1 MSQKLQTIILSIVIL
16 GLAVLFGGACF
27 QEIIT
32 PCYISPIS
40 LEYANVNA
48 TSLLP
53 WTTLFDAKRVDRMV
67 DFKHTWNQA
76 TDTLKYKLTK
86 GLNALHISIGEELK
100 ATLFSPTG
108 PIGLMF
114 PALGGTAIGTF
125 LLSKPKD
132 KKKIAKLEKEV
143 IKNGNN
149 S

>member
-1 MSQKLQTIILSIVIL
+1 MSKKLQTIIMTVSIL
-16 GLAVLFGGACF
+16 GLVILFGGACF
-27 QEIIT
+27 QEVIT
-32 PCYISPIS
+32 PCWISPIS
-40 LEYANVNA
+40 LEYADVNA
-48 TSLLP
+48 TSILP

-76 TDTLKYKLTK
+76 TDTLRYKLTK
-86 GLNALHISIGEELK
+86 GLNAIHISVGEELK

-114 PALGGTAIGTF
+114 PALSGTAFGTF

-132 KKKIAKLEKEV
+132 KKKIAELERKV
-143 IKNGNN
+143 KNGNN